1 MSGALNL
8 SLVMLLLIKK
18 IINMQDL
25 NNNKR
30 KKALVDVVVDLFVS

>member
-8 SLVMLLLIKK
+8 SLVMLLLINK

-25 NNNKR
+25 NNKKR